1 MSRYKW
7 QRHSTYGFK
16 TTFVMISN
24 KHEQFRKKK
33 KFKFYGKKIIS
44 IHVSSAF
51 DCLWSGYSENVFDM
65 IIQCELLTQMKKKNV
80 CLILTQMLQ
89 QALWQ
94 SVYVAVC
101 LCILHDDFRPKSLNL
116 SEKKNESYVF
126 QPVSMRFCHK
136 FIVMLC
142 WENEK

>member
-65 IIQCELLTQMKKKNV
+65 IIQCELLTQMKKKK
-80 CLILTQMLQ
+80 CLSYSHTN
-89 QALWQ
+89 APA
-94 SVYVAVC
+94 SVVAVSVC
-101 LCILHDDFRPKSLNL
+101 GCVFVYFAWRFSTEKPEFERKEKRIVRFPTCIHAILP
-116 SEKKNESYVF
+116 
-126 QPVSMRFCHK
+126 
-136 FIVMLC
+136 
-142 WENEK
+142 